1 MDGRA
6 RLRYRRGSLHETREL
21 TMADKTDYT
30 DYYGTHMTD
39 EQFEEFK
46 AGLAADLRR
55 IREIGDDE
63 REKVEISKLFARLAG
78 HKFDS

>member
-1 MDGRA
+1 MD
-6 RLRYRRGSLHETREL
+6 E
-21 TMADKTDYT
+21 KTDYT
-30 DYYGTHMTD
+30 DYFGKRMTD

-63 REKVEISKLFARLAG
+63 REAVEVSKLFARLAG

>member
-1 MDGRA
+1 MG
-6 RLRYRRGSLHETREL
+6 TV
-21 TMADKTDYT
+21 MAEQTDYT

-46 AGLAADLRR
+46 AGLAADLHR
-55 IREIGDDE
+55 IRELNDEE
-63 REKVEISKLFARLAG
+63 RETVEITKLFARLAG

>member
-1 MDGRA
+1 
-6 RLRYRRGSLHETREL
+6 
-21 TMADKTDYT
+21 MAEQTDYT
-30 DYYGTHMTD
+30 DYYGKRMTD

-46 AGLAADLRR
+46 EGLAADLRR